1 MDEIMFDI
9 EREISLIKTDLNS
22 LVRQQRMTNA
32 LLRVMLEEKTT
43 KLPQT
48 LWPYVGKSFS
58 IVYRDYSKIVKLVE
72 ELAKKDGKQFA
83 EYDGESLLSLSQTI
97 CSLKENDYLLIKCDD
112 LIEIP
117 GSIDLI
123 INAYNNGKITI
134 FIGRGEQAKS
144 INIDVPNINY
154 IIYSKIEGLIPIEV
168 KSLFSVVN

>member
-58 IVYRDYSKIVKLVE
+58 IVYRDYSKIVK
-72 ELAKKDGKQFA
+72 
-83 EYDGESLLSLSQTI
+83 Y
-97 CSLKENDYLLIKCDD
+97 
-112 LIEIP
+112 
-117 GSIDLI
+117 
-123 INAYNNGKITI
+123 
-134 FIGRGEQAKS
+134 
-144 INIDVPNINY
+144 
-154 IIYSKIEGLIPIEV
+154 
-168 KSLFSVVN
+168 